1 MAVNTHFNNGSA
13 PADIISVIN
22 ANIVG
27 FEDVF
32 GISFI
37 DTLLV
42 THTLPQFISKLNDNF
57 DEIDTLSGVA
67 TTAIPSSGSGLT
79 IRNAIN
85 NRFDELITSSG
96 FLNYSAALRASTT
109 YAGAIAQDTIKF
121 TITSGKKIIISWGDG
136 TYTEVTGNGSEQAIT
151 SAYTVTPSVNQIRIV
166 GDVEDIK
173 TIKMTANNSVIYE
186 GDSFKYL
193 TGLTTLYLVNDGTFY
208 HVTGN
213 LNCTSLDYLY
223 TEGVGVAGNLT
234 DTGFPNLTKLYVY
247 NQNLF
252 SIDFTNLPSKLE
264 YFFMQAEGAD
274 ITNNSI
280 NNLPPGLIWLSLL
293 GSSFDIT
300 GDFANAPDTLQLIDI
315 QDCEWVKFKLSLS
328 NLPLSAFFHI
338 CIGKVHE
345 DAEWDGDLA
354 DLGDFPQF
362 KSFDVIGTCPLITG
376 DIDDI
381 PSWFEQFVVT
391 GFTGI
396 GGTLAGYPRALY
408 DLRITDCGNG
418 ITGGLEDVS
427 VNTSTFWMVNNSNF
441 TYSEGAVPNFVKIER
456 FKIHNTWTT
465 AKVDACLIAL
475 AATGVTIGSTY
486 HIIDLAGNNQARS
499 AASNTAVANLQG
511 RGFTVITN

>member
-1 MAVNTHFNNGSA
+1 MSVNTHFNNGSA
-13 PADIISVIN
+13 PADIIAIIN
-22 ANIVG
+22 TNIIG

-37 DTLLV
+37 DALLV
-42 THTLPQFISKLNDNF
+42 TQTLPQFISKLNDNF
-57 DEIDTLSGVA
+57 DEIDTLSGVT

-85 NRFDELITSSG
+85 NRFDELITSSE
-96 FLNYSAALRASTT
+96 FLNYSSALRASTT
-109 YAGAIAQDTIKF
+109 YDGAISHDTIKL
-121 TITSGKKIIISWGDG
+121 TITSGAKITISWGDG
-136 TYTEVTGNGSEQAIT
+136 TYTEVTGTGAEQSIT

-166 GDVEDIK
+166 GDVDEII
-173 TIKMTANNSVIYE
+173 TIKMTANNSVVYE

-193 TGLTTLYLVNDGTFY
+193 TKLTTLYLVNGGAFY

-213 LNCTSLDYLY
+213 LNCPSLDYLY
-223 TEGVGVAGNLT
+223 TEGVGVNGDLT

-252 SIDFTNLPSKLE
+252 DIDFTNLPSKLE
-264 YFFMQAEGAD
+264 YFFMQAAEGD

-280 NNLPPGLIWLSLL
+280 NSLPAGLIWLSLL

-315 QDCEWVKFKLSLS
+315 QDCDFVKFKLSL
-328 NLPLSAFFHI
+328 NDLPSSLYHI
-338 CIGKVHE
+338 CIGIVHE
-345 DAEWDGDLA
+345 DAEWDGDIS
-354 DLGDFPQF
+354 DLSSFPNF
-362 KSFDVIGTCPLITG
+362 KSFDVIGTCPLVTG
-376 DIDDI
+376 DIDDL

-396 GGTLAGYPRALY
+396 SGTLAGYPRTLY

-427 VNTSTFWMVNNSNF
+427 VNTTTFWMINNTSF
-441 TYSEGAVPNFVKIER
+441 TYDEGAVPNFTRIER
-456 FKIHNTWTT
+456 FTIHNSWST

-475 AATGVTIGSTY
+475 AATTSALGLTY
-486 HIIDLAGNNQARS
+486 HIINLAGNNQARS
-499 AASNTAVANLQG
+499 AASDAAVANLQG